1 MDDHKQIKHIACSEC
16 GNDIPLEDKEYSVG
30 DIVECPYCGTELEVV
45 EVKDDGAL
53 EVEVVEEE
61 K

>member
-1 MDDHKQIKHIACSEC
+1 MDDHKQSRIVCTEC
-16 GNDIPLEDKEYSVG
+16 ENDIPLEDKDYQVG
-30 DIVECPYCGTELEVV
+30 DIVECPYCGSELEVL

-53 EVEVVEEE
+53 EVELVEEE